1 MSNQSYDEK
10 VKDILDRVAKGHLS
24 TEEATTLIAALKPAA
39 GDTSAGGAGGGAAG
53 GAGGATAREPVAEEG
68 TQDVPHRSSTDWPA
82 AEDLASPEVWAD
94 AVDSPTTNP
103 TTVPTTEPT
112 AESSTG
118 PSTGAGVGPTVG
130 SSTGPSAGPT
140 AGSSTGSG
148 AGQSAGSSTE
158 PSTGPTAGQ
167 SAGPSTGPTAGQS
180 AGPSTGPTAGQS
192 AGPSAG
198 PTAGQSA
205 GPTSGTT
212 GDGSAGSTAGPAAEP
227 SAERDGAT
235 GPVSG
240 TSGVQDSVVD
250 EEAEPVEEEHS
261 NVPIPSGVQ
270 RVTVRAIG
278 RRVRLIG
285 EPAVNGVAVDG
296 PHVIKR
302 DGDTLAISSEG
313 DMGVSIDGFSMLRN
327 PTDLKAH
334 VNGLAKELSI
344 RVNPNLQ
351 VEVEVTG
358 GSVNAERLPG
368 LTRVRVT
375 AGTAKV
381 ADVDG
386 PIDVLVQA
394 GSANLDAQITK
405 GRSRVRVES
414 GTAQVALRRGSDVHV
429 HTEAQLGRV
438 TWSGA
443 VSGQSKDVEIG
454 RGRAALDVEVLV
466 GTAQITSD

>member
-1 MSNQSYDEK
+1 MSNQSYDLQ

-24 TEEATTLIAALKPAA
+24 TEEATTLIAAIKPTASADA
-39 GDTSAGGAGGGAAG
+39 GDTSA
-53 GAGGATAREPVAEEG
+53 ATANGSTTQEPVADDEPTPG
-68 TQDVPHRSSTDWPA
+68 A
-82 AEDLASPEVWAD
+82 WAD
-94 AVDSPTTNP
+94 AVDSPTAEP
-103 TTVPTTEPT
+103 KTE
-112 AESSTG
+112 S
-118 PSTGAGVGPTVG
+118 
-130 SSTGPSAGPT
+130 
-140 AGSSTGSG
+140 
-148 AGQSAGSSTE
+148 
-158 PSTGPTAGQ
+158 
-167 SAGPSTGPTAGQS
+167 
-180 AGPSTGPTAGQS
+180 
-192 AGPSAG
+192 
-198 PTAGQSA
+198 
-205 GPTSGTT
+205 
-212 GDGSAGSTAGPAAEP
+212 AAEP
-227 SAERDGAT
+227 VGR
-235 GPVSG
+235 PVGEPSL
-240 TSGVQDSVVD
+240 VQDSVVD
-250 EEAEPVEEEHS
+250 EGEQEPAEEEHS
-261 NVPIPSGVQ
+261 NVPVPAGVQ

-344 RVNPNLQ
+344 RVNPSLQ

-358 GSVNAERLPG
+358 GSVNAERLPS

-381 ADVDG
+381 TDVNG

-394 GSANLDAQITK
+394 GSADLDAQITK

-414 GTAQVALRRGSDVHV
+414 GTAKVSLRRGSDVHV

-438 TWSGA
+438 TWAGA

-466 GTAQITSD
+466 GTAQIISD